1 MAVMFEHMASLGRA
15 TTECDSAALL
25 RFVDAHPQADGS
37 RIAAVGYLVVLP
49 NLYYRRTRD
58 YWLQEHGGGWLV
70 QTFLALVALAF
81 PDLQLF
87 NLVDDI
93 VAGATIPLA
102 LFVKTATL
110 GFFYTSFYLLLAW
123 TVFYRREL

>member
-1 MAVMFEHMASLGRA
+1 LF
-15 TTECDSAALL
+15 
-25 RFVDAHPQADGS
+25 
-37 RIAAVGYLVVLP
+37 
-49 NLYYRRTRD
+49 
-58 YWLQEHGGGWLV
+58 
-70 QTFLALVALAF
+70 F

-93 VAGATIPLA
+93 VVGNVIPPTL
-102 LFVKTATL
+102 LLKTVIL